1 MRTAF
6 TFLKACHM
14 HVSFN
19 FFCVLW
25 SIEILSRSYKAVS
38 FTSIKEEKK
47 KKKNRL
53 KAKMDW
59 GELSKFLQRFFKQ
72 ILAFSF
78 PGIMQRI
85 HKSFE
90 G

>member
-1 MRTAF
+1 
-6 TFLKACHM
+6 M

-38 FTSIKEEKK
+38 FTSIKEEEE
-47 KKKNRL
+47 KNRS

-59 GELSKFLQRFFKQ
+59 GELSKFLQRFFQ
-72 ILAFSF
+72 ANLSF
-78 PGIMQRI
+78 LFPWDNAKNSQVI
-85 HKSFE
+85 
-90 G
+90 

>member
-19 FFCVLW
+19 SFCVLW

-47 KKKNRL
+47 KKQIESKNGLGRT
-53 KAKMDW
+53 
-59 GELSKFLQRFFKQ
+59 E
-72 ILAFSF
+72 
-78 PGIMQRI
+78 
-85 HKSFE
+85 
-90 G
+90 

>member
-1 MRTAF
+1 
-6 TFLKACHM
+6 M

-47 KKKNRL
+47 KKKTDR
-53 KAKMDW
+53 KQKMDW

>member
-47 KKKNRL
+47 KKNRS
-53 KAKMDW
+53 KAKN
-59 GELSKFLQRFFKQ
+59 GLGRTE
-72 ILAFSF
+72 
-78 PGIMQRI
+78 
-85 HKSFE
+85 
-90 G
+90 